1 MEGWISRVP
10 LECGIDEVS
19 VSRLFHMLTGRDRS
33 RVLSDRDPIPPL
45 LGREMVEGG
54 APGVFHDTCSH
65 GLPRYPRDEFD
76 SSLTYP
82 GSPLRGDE
90 VLIRT
95 APTPPEPKSAFVLWL
110 ECLAGPI
117 DGHSGE
123 LSDESYSD
131 EFYRVNDAAFLI
143 QETWRARL
151 SSYWRPGY
159 AVAAARRMAAA
170 RPSLRKAY
178 WSVYL
183 QDSLYC
189 WSSYLSDS
197 LDASSVMPETSSP
210 DGSLTQSPP
219 PEPRTVL
226 ETSPLLICRAARLIQ
241 LAWARHTLLHDAASL
256 IQTAWRRY
264 AYPTPSPR
272 PRHHSVD
279 NDSDDDDYTLPLT
292 NLDGL
297 ELTRQD
303 FSRWCVPPGKPR
315 PAMPAWTELIIRP
328 RQELDAS
335 LDRSWSTSNQHGLS
349 EAHTE

>member
-1 MEGWISRVP
+1 M
-10 LECGIDEVS
+10 
-19 VSRLFHMLTGRDRS
+19 
-33 RVLSDRDPIPPL
+33 
-45 LGREMVEGG
+45 
-54 APGVFHDTCSH
+54 
-65 GLPRYPRDEFD
+65 
-76 SSLTYP
+76 
-82 GSPLRGDE
+82 
-90 VLIRT
+90 
-95 APTPPEPKSAFVLWL
+95 LWL